1 MSANSMD
8 GGLPAG
14 TGDSQSPAS
23 PAQSPQGSPA
33 SEPTIADVLRE
44 LTDVKSQVRA
54 LQGNK
59 DKGIAKVAKRLDGF
73 EERLAEFNELKAQ
86 GLSDK
91 VAMKLMRLDNLSEQD
106 SVAENEPAAVV
117 DKGGNLNHNPN
128 VDTDALL
135 RASGIEPNDP
145 EVTQLYRQGKTTLPD
160 IARFI
165 VDRKARAEAQPN
177 PAQVLP
183 GGGGQSL
190 SSGNELAELTEQL
203 ERLQRNPSQNMA
215 EIRKLSERQRALLSR

>member
-8 GGLPAG
+8 GGLPNG

-23 PAQSPQGSPA
+23 PEQTPQGSPA
-33 SEPTIADVLRE
+33 GEPTIADVLRE

-59 DKGIAKVAKRLDGF
+59 DKGIAKVAKRLDDF

-91 VAMKLMRLDNLSEQD
+91 VAMKLMRLDNLSDRD
-106 SVAENEPAAVV
+106 SVTENEPAVVV
-117 DKGGNLNHNPN
+117 DKGGNLNHNSN

-135 RASGIEPNDP
+135 RAAGIEPNDP
-145 EVTQLYRQGKTTLPD
+145 EVTQLYRQGKTGVLD
-160 IARFI
+160 IAQFI
-165 VDRKARAEAQPN
+165 VDRKARAAAQPN

-190 SSGNELAELTEQL
+190 SGGDELAELTEQL
-203 ERLQRNPSQNMA
+203 ARLQRNPSQNMA

>member
-14 TGDSQSPAS
+14 TGDSQPPAS
-23 PAQSPQGSPA
+23 PVQSPQGSPA
-33 SEPTIADVLRE
+33 SEPTIADVLKKMA
-44 LTDVKSQVRA
+44 DIDAQVRA

-59 DKGIAKVAKRLDGF
+59 DKGIAKVSKRLDQF
-73 EERLAEFNELKAQ
+73 AEQLAEFNELKAQ

-91 VAMKLMRLDNLSEQD
+91 VAMKLMRLDNLTDEP
-106 SVAENEPAAVV
+106 VTGTEPAAVV

-135 RASGIEPNDP
+135 RAAGIEPNDP
-145 EVTQLYRQGKTTLPD
+145 EVTQLYRQGKTGVAD
-160 IARFI
+160 IAQFI
-165 VDRKARAEAQPN
+165 VERKGRAAVQPN

-183 GGGGQSL
+183 VGGGQSL
-190 SSGNELAELTEQL
+190 SSGNELAEIDEQL
-203 ERLQRNPSQNMA
+203 ARLMLNPTQNMV
-215 EIRKLSERQRALLSR
+215 EIRKLSARQKELLPK

>member
-8 GGLPAG
+8 GGLSAG

-23 PAQSPQGSPA
+23 PVQSPQGSPA

-59 DKGIAKVAKRLDGF
+59 DKGIAKVSKRLDGF
-73 EERLAEFNELKAQ
+73 EERLAEFNELKSE
-86 GLSDK
+86 GYSDK
-91 VAMKLMRLDNLSEQD
+91 RALQLMRLNSLAEEPS
-106 SVAENEPAAVV
+106 AENEPAAVV

-135 RASGIEPNDP
+135 KAAGIEPNDP
-145 EVTQLYRQGKTTLPD
+145 EVTQLYRQGKTTVLD
-160 IARFI
+160 IAQFI

-183 GGGGQSL
+183 GGGGQSVG
-190 SSGNELAELTEQL
+190 GNDLADINEQL
-203 ERLQRNPSQNMA
+203 ARLYANPSQNIA
-215 EIRKLSERQRALLSR
+215 KIRELSARQKELLPK

>member
-33 SEPTIADVLRE
+33 SEPTIADVLKK
-44 LTDVKSQVRA
+44 LADMDSQVRS

-59 DKGIAKVAKRLDGF
+59 DKGITKFAKRLDSF
-73 EERLAEFNELKAQ
+73 EERLAEFNELKSE
-86 GLSDK
+86 GYSDK
-91 VAMKLMRLDNLSEQD
+91 RALQFMRLNSLAEDPG
-106 SVAENEPAAVV
+106 AENEPAAVV

-145 EVTQLYRQGKTTLPD
+145 EVTQLYRQGKTTVLD